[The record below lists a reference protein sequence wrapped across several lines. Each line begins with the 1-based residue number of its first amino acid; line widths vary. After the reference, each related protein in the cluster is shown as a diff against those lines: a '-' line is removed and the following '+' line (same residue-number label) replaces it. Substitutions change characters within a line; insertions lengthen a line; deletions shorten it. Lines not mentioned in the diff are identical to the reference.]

1 MVREV
6 SPVRPPSD
14 TPEALST
21 KVVTVEVPN
30 MAPAVVP
37 MASAMSAPLIRGSFP
52 SLSSI
57 SALEAT
63 PISVPIVSKI
73 STNRNAK
80 IITANSRSGTPSR
93 LNLQK
98 IGARLGME
106 IPLEKSGSRL

>member
-1 MVREV
+1 MAKDGIARKTGDSSRDRRNSTAVVREV

-57 SALEAT
+57 SALE
-63 PISVPIVSKI
+63 PRRSVFLSYQKY
-73 STNRNAK
+73 
-80 IITANSRSGTPSR
+80 
-93 LNLQK
+93 LQT
-98 IGARLGME
+98 GMQ
-106 IPLEKSGSRL
+106 R